1 MNLQEIEKLK
11 SILTQF
17 VMKGCHIQCFAP
29 KDTSSKISGRVLG
42 VGFKPLWSSP
52 IDSKIDKIELNYIDQ
67 KGNLQPYSLY
77 NVIGYEIVSYD
88 GNGVEDS
95 NNITFNMHVYSS
107 AKSTSQEPFDKVRI
121 DIHK

>member
-1 MNLQEIEKLK
+1 MNLQEIEKFK

-17 VMKGCHIQCFAP
+17 IMKGCHMQCFSS
-29 KDTSSKISGRVLG
+29 DNTSSKISGRVVG

-67 KGNLQPYSLY
+67 RGYVQPYSLY

-88 GNGVEDS
+88 GDGLEDS
-95 NNITFNMHVYSS
+95 NNITFNMHVYSPTKS
-107 AKSTSQEPFDKVRI
+107 ASKEPFDKIRI